1 MAKIVNNSISFD
13 EQEFMALYNASGTR
27 QGLIDALEEMHG
39 YLGPEDAELKAYT
52 ESCIEKLKAMTD
64 EEYLG
69 LDLDSVLDSDDGE

>member
-39 YLGPEDAELKAYT
+39 YLGPEDAELKAFT
-52 ESCIEKLKAMTD
+52 ESCMEKLKAMSD
-64 EEYLG
+64 AEYLG
-69 LDLDSVLDSDDGE
+69 LELDSVLDPESE